1 MRWRRRYYAELA
13 GKGGPR
19 TFEVTLAGREE
30 ERDACSYLTWYYC
43 DFLAAE
49 ASTETPPKMD
59 EETLHVETLISW
71 LNEFKPRTRMDAF
84 PMLQVAISALN
95 QLVVSKAS
103 LHSNVE
109 QSLSVK
115 IEELMCQLAEKDDRI
130 AFLEQQVES
139 MEQQANELMA
149 RASNLDKKAADSTAE
164 TYALSLTFEEKE
176 KALREMILRRERES
190 AHALNKVSSLEAEV
204 HLLREENSRIKRM
217 MRAQDETYTK
227 ARNRMLDKVRHWALK
242 ATTRMECSRALK
254 QWRHHSHLLGSRRA
268 SRADLSL
275 QRARKLFHRD
285 LHVAFQRWSHRLA
298 FIRQA
303 TRAESCIASIK
314 IRSAWMRW
322 LQFAHM
328 EQKERKQGFAQK
340 LSSRLGAKE
349 MGNLFLEWKLLVE
362 QQRKRRKVMS
372 ILVSQRHRSTLDHFM
387 HLWRYVLVMSMLRKA
402 GFRPRNSVSS
412 GSPLKLP
419 GLKKPPMLSP
429 RRTSTQSA
437 DQETVHTAVQDEVFL
452 RNILIAATR
461 RPSVDAS

>member
-204 HLLREENSRIKRM
+204 HLL
-217 MRAQDETYTK
+217 
-227 ARNRMLDKVRHWALK
+227 
-242 ATTRMECSRALK
+242 
-254 QWRHHSHLLGSRRA
+254 
-268 SRADLSL
+268 
-275 QRARKLFHRD
+275 
-285 LHVAFQRWSHRLA
+285 
-298 FIRQA
+298 
-303 TRAESCIASIK
+303 
-314 IRSAWMRW
+314 
-322 LQFAHM
+322 
-328 EQKERKQGFAQK
+328 
-340 LSSRLGAKE
+340 
-349 MGNLFLEWKLLVE
+349 
-362 QQRKRRKVMS
+362 
-372 ILVSQRHRSTLDHFM
+372 
-387 HLWRYVLVMSMLRKA
+387 
-402 GFRPRNSVSS
+402 
-412 GSPLKLP
+412 
-419 GLKKPPMLSP
+419 
-429 RRTSTQSA
+429 
-437 DQETVHTAVQDEVFL
+437 
-452 RNILIAATR
+452 
-461 RPSVDAS
+461 